1 MSQALFYILKRK
13 KAHPR
18 LSLPSFNHPIT
29 ASVWLSLPTL
39 PKKKKKKT
47 GGVSQWLQALVY
59 KLNDLS
65 LILGTHMKEKK
76 IALKNYPLTS
86 TCVHTHIYTRIHTH
100 TKLITKKTLK

>member
-1 MSQALFYILKRK
+1 MSQAFFYILKRK

-29 ASVWLSLPTL
+29 ASMWLSLPTL
-39 PKKKKKKT
+39 PKKKKRIDWW
-47 GGVSQWLQALVY
+47 VSQWLQALVY

-76 IALKNYPLTS
+76 VALKNYPLTS
-86 TCVHTHIYTRIHTH
+86 TRVHTHIYTHTH
-100 TKLITKKTLK
+100 TLS

>member
-1 MSQALFYILKRK
+1 MSQAFFYILKRK

-29 ASVWLSLPTL
+29 ASMCCLYPHCQ
-39 PKKKKKKT
+39 KKKELT

-76 IALKNYPLTS
+76 VALKNYPLTS
-86 TCVHTHIYTRIHTH
+86 TRVHTHIYTHTH
-100 TKLITKKTLK
+100 TKLIIKKIP